1 MKRRRLITLVVLIV
15 LGAIVYFS
23 MAGFS
28 VDIYDF
34 KPLPQQINLGLDLT
48 GGVYAVFKAQ
58 QGDFTANEFDA
69 KMNTT
74 ISVLRNRLDEKG
86 YLEATIVRQGSDRI
100 RVEVPINETTEV
112 KDPRSILS
120 FITETGLLEF
130 KNAAGETKLTG
141 ATVTQAYPSQYTE
154 QNTGVTKYVVSL
166 RFNAEGAKAFGDL
179 TKDAWDNKT
188 NITITLDGKEISTAG
203 VNDGPIYGGS
213 AQIEGSF
220 TAEEVTDLAMQIES
234 GALPLVLKEMENR
247 TISASLGQDALSGS
261 LFAGLVGLGALF
273 IFLLI
278 YYRLPGLVACIALTV
293 YIYLTLLVFAAIP
306 SIQLT
311 LPGIAAIILGLGM
324 AVDANVIIFERFKE
338 ELAAGKTLR
347 ASMKAGFHKAMST
360 IIDANV
366 TTVISGV
373 AIAIYGVGT
382 IKGFGY
388 TLIIGIV
395 VSIITAV
402 VLTRWLM
409 FIILDLNIKNKK
421 FYTIRKDNVQ
431 TAAAKVGE

>member
-1 MKRRRLITLVVLIV
+1 MKRRRIITLVVLV
-15 LGAIVYFS
+15 LLGAFVYFS

-28 VDIYDF
+28 ADIYTF
-34 KPLPQQINLGLDLT
+34 KPLPEQIKLGLDLT
-48 GGVYAVFKAQ
+48 GGVYAVFEAEH
-58 QGDFTANEFDA
+58 GSFTDA
-69 KMNTT
+69 EYNAKLDTT

-86 YLEATIVRQGSDRI
+86 YTEATIVKQGADRI
-100 RVEVPINETTEV
+100 RVEVPINRTSEV
-112 KDPRSILS
+112 KNPEDLLK
-120 FITETGLLEF
+120 FISDTGLLEF

-141 ATVTQAYPSQYTE
+141 AHVNQAYPATSVDQG
-154 QNTGVTKYVVSL
+154 TGVSQYVVSL
-166 RFNAEGAKAFGDL
+166 KFDSEGAQLFGEL
-179 TKDAWDNKT
+179 TEEAYNAGT
-188 NITITLDGKEISTAG
+188 AISMTLDGKEISSATVKNGA
-203 VNDGPIYGGS
+203 IYGGS
-213 AQIEGSF
+213 AEIEGNF
-220 TAEEVTDLAMQIES
+220 TGDEASNLAMQIES
-234 GALPLVLKEMENR
+234 GALPLVLHEMENR

-261 LFAGLVGLGALF
+261 LFAGLVGIVALF

-293 YIYLTLLVFAAIP
+293 YLYLTILVFASIP
-306 SIQLT
+306 AIQLT

-360 IIDANV
+360 IVDANV
-366 TTVISGV
+366 TTIISGV

-409 FIILDLNIKNKK
+409 FIVLDFNIKNKK
-421 FYTIRKDNVQ
+421 FYTIRKDNAE
-431 TAAAKVGE
+431 TAVKVGE